1 MPIDKFLNISVVCLF
16 VNPNCDADGQD
27 GEKAGSYARRSP
39 HGHRPHPCSEAW
51 TQVGFELL
59 YHLASAETN
68 FPGLCLSRAVLQHPL
83 VNGFL
88 QLKLAALLLMA

>member
-1 MPIDKFLNISVVCLF
+1 MLIPIVVQMDKMVKRQAVTPGGLLMDIVLT
-16 VNPNCDADGQD
+16 PALKPGPRL
-27 GEKAGSYARRSP
+27 ALR
-39 HGHRPHPCSEAW
+39 
-51 TQVGFELL
+51 FELL

-68 FPGLCLSRAVLQHPL
+68 LPGLCLSRAVLQHPL